1 MSGTYLPPVK
11 HVSPLNAIRRE
22 RKLPVPGTV
31 MVRVNEKVQAAD
43 VLAEAEVRPRHVFI
57 DVARALGVPPREVT
71 RHMACERGDR
81 VEGGDILAGPVGLPR
96 RMVRAPADGRVVEI
110 SQGRVLFQQSGR
122 MVSLQAGFPGT
133 VISTDGVRTVVLETT
148 GALVQAS
155 WGNGREDFGVMRMIG
170 ETAAERLQTD
180 KLDVNLRGA
189 VLIAGICQHPGP
201 LQQAHELAVHGI
213 ILGSASSD
221 LIPLM
226 RRMPFPILVLEGF
239 GEVPINP
246 TSFNMLSTNIGREVC
261 LNAKNTRAY
270 ESQCPEVIIPLP
282 ATTDVDLPDDVF
294 PLKPGIRVRLLR
306 APYFGESG
314 IVREIL
320 DRAVQ
325 FPSGILARSVKV
337 ELSSGGTVTVPM
349 ANLEVIQ

>member
-11 HVSPLNAIRRE
+11 HVSPLNAIRRV

-31 MVRVNEKVQAAD
+31 TVRVNEKVQAAD

-57 DVARALGVPPREVT
+57 DIARALGVPSREIG
-71 RHMACERGDR
+71 RHLACEKGDR
-81 VEGGDILAGPVGLPR
+81 VEAGDILAGPVGLPR
-96 RMVRAPADGRVVEI
+96 RIVRAPADGRVMEI
-110 SQGRVLFQQSGR
+110 SQGRVLFQQSGKII
-122 MVSLQAGFPGT
+122 SLTAGFPGT
-133 VISTDGVRTVVLETT
+133 VVTTDGIQTIMLEAT

-155 WGNGREDFGVMRMIG
+155 WGNGQEDFGVMRMIG
-170 ETAAERLQTD
+170 EGAADRLQTD

-189 VLIAGICQHPGP
+189 VLIAGTCQHPGP
-201 LQQAHELAVHGI
+201 LKQAHELAVRGI
-213 ILGSASSD
+213 ILGSAPSE

-226 RRMPFPILVLEGF
+226 RRLPFPILILEGF

-261 LNAKNTRAY
+261 LNARNSRAY

-282 ATTDVDLPDDVF
+282 ATKDVDLPDDVF
-294 PLKPGIRVRLLR
+294 PLKNGVRVRLLR
-306 APYFGESG
+306 SPYFGESG
-314 IVREIL
+314 IIREVL

-325 FPSGILARSVKV
+325 FPSGILAHSVRV